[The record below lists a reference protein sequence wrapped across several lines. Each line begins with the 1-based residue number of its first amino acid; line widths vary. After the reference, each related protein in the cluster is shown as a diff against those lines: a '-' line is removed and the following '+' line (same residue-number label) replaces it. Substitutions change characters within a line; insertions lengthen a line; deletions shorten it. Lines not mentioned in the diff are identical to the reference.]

1 MSSTTDY
8 LESIANECTHDEKRL
23 EYTPEIAKIIDILGS
38 ALNEYQRNPT
48 DEPLATI
55 KQGLRAI
62 GNLCFDCDTNRDAVL
77 EQKGIPVIIQTFQVP
92 LLDITLGCILNVTME
107 NELVQQEFI
116 GQGVFRFLKTHKS
129 EVAIQVVSNLLEAVD
144 AELDCLDYLLDAFSE
159 EMIEPMLL
167 ILETISEQEKR
178 QPMLFEKRNGINL
191 ATKVM
196 DCIESGL
203 EVHQLCNVLCTCTL
217 NDACLYLV
225 DDDVLL
231 QRLDSWILFELDS
244 ARLSKIKRSEG
255 SGLNSPDHQ
264 RHDIR
269 MTACLCIGN
278 LARTDSNCAKL
289 TPLIGKS
296 LLRLVEHE
304 LDTEKP
310 NLKCVHAALGA
321 LRNLSL
327 SQGRVLEEWKT
338 PGIVSRLFDFPDLQS
353 LYTTTISIIKNS
365 SIDLDLVFEG
375 TVQKVCSTV
384 WNLPADI
391 DIGVRTETAR
401 FLVSLIKRIHE
412 QKLQEKLDELIDLN
426 AVGLVSQ
433 CITGGFLSGELRNM
447 EVDQTKVFPSVQNEV
462 ILCLTLCSSSFFSL
476 T

>member
-1 MSSTTDY
+1 MPSPTEY

-23 EYTPEIAKIIDILGS
+23 EYSSEISKIIEILGS
-38 ALNEYQRNPT
+38 ELNEYKGNPT
-48 DEPLATI
+48 NEHLATI

-62 GNLCFDCDTNRDAVL
+62 GNLCFDCDSNRDAVL
-77 EQKGIPVIIQTFQVP
+77 EQQGIPVIIQSFQVP
-92 LLDITLGCILNVTME
+92 LLDVTLGCILNVTME

-116 GQGVFRFLKTHKS
+116 TQGLFPYLQAHKS

-144 AELDCLDYLLDAFSE
+144 AELDCLDYLLDVFTE
-159 EMIEPMLL
+159 EMLDPMLL

-178 QPMLFEKRNGINL
+178 QPLLFEKRNGMNL

-196 DCIESGL
+196 DCIEAGL

-217 NDACLYLV
+217 NDACLSLV
-225 DDDVLL
+225 DDDALL
-231 QRLDSWILFELDS
+231 QRLESWILFDLDS
-244 ARLSKIKRSEG
+244 ARVSKAKRSEG

-269 MTACLCIGN
+269 MTACLSIGN
-278 LARTDSNCAKL
+278 LARTDANCAKL
-289 TPLIGKS
+289 IPLLGQS
-296 LLRLVEHE
+296 LLRLVQHE

-310 NLKCVHAALGA
+310 NLKCIHAALGA

-327 SQGRVLEEWKT
+327 SQGHILEEWKT
-338 PGIVSRLFDFPDLQS
+338 PEIVSRLFDFPDLQS

-365 SIDLDLVFEG
+365 SIDLNQTFQG
-375 TVQKVCSTV
+375 TVQKVCRTV

-401 FLVSLIKRIHE
+401 FLVSLIKKIHE
-412 QKLQEKLDELIDLN
+412 KKLQERLDELIDLN
-426 AVGLVSQ
+426 AVGLVAQ
-433 CITGGFLSGELRNM
+433 CITGGFLSGELQIM
-447 EVDQTKVFPSVQNEV
+447 EVDQTKVFPSVQNEA
-462 ILCLTLCSSSFFSL
+462 ILCLILCCSSTFRL
-476 T
+476 L